1 MNKMAEEQVDVLQIA
16 TSLSGD
22 SSTRINSLQDFFTK
36 IGFVE
41 GELQGG
47 LAECV
52 ATLDEQPQRS
62 PQYMAALEQLKE
74 YMLFRAGPVVDRKEK
89 MKYARAYSLLN
100 WVDDLLNDR
109 KYLKIIK

>member
-1 MNKMAEEQVDVLQIA
+1 MAEGQVDVLGLA
-16 TSLSGD
+16 GFLSGD

-41 GELQGG
+41 GELPGH

-52 ATLDEQPQRS
+52 VTLDEQPQRS

-74 YMLFRAGPVVDRKEK
+74 HILFWGGPLIDKEKK
-89 MKYARAYSLLN
+89 MKYARAYSLLKQ
-100 WVDDLLNDR
+100 VDDLLNNR
-109 KYLKIIK
+109 EYMVYRGA